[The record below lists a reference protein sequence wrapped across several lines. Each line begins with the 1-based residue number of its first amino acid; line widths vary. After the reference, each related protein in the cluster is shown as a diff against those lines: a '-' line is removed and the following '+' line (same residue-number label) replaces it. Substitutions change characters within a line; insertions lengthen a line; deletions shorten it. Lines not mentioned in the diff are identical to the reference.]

1 MKTLLEY
8 IFQQPRCIIG
18 TIDEESIKFL
28 LHVIENKDRFNIKE
42 GAKNNLL
49 ESITKYKQKLSPNT
63 QTEQS
68 QVLQLQGKKSKQK

>member
-1 MKTLLEY
+1 M
-8 IFQQPRCIIG
+8 R
-18 TIDEESIKFL
+18 FL
-28 LHVIENKDRFNIKE
+28 LDNIIENKDRFNIKE